1 MRDGLQLSGKS
12 FSFFA
17 NKLKR
22 TVDKG
27 IVNMHYLNLI
37 GRRLSKNNHH
47 GDSRAIFK

>member
-1 MRDGLQLSGKS
+1 MDCKFVVKVSL
-12 FSFFA
+12 FFA

-37 GRRLSKNNHH
+37 GRGLSKNNHH